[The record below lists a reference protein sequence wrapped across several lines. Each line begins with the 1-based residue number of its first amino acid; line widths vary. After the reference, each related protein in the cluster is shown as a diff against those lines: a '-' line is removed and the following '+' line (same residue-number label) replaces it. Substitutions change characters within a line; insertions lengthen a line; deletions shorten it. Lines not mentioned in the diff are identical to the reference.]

1 MEENKIYVSEME
13 YGRLCR
19 VDGRMDA
26 LIDYLKSKDY
36 VEKEIVMAIVGLD
49 YFYPDKEKSNDR

>member
-1 MEENKIYVSEME
+1 MENKIYVSEME

-26 LIDYLKSKDY
+26 LIDYFK
-36 VEKEIVMAIVGLD
+36 V
-49 YFYPDKEKSNDR
+49 

>member
-1 MEENKIYVSEME
+1 MEDNKIYVSEME

-26 LIDYLKSKDY
+26 LIDYLKTKEY
-36 VEKEIVMAIVGLD
+36 IEKNIITAIIGLD
-49 YFYPDKEKSNDR
+49 YFLEREG

>member
-1 MEENKIYVSEME
+1 MENKIYVSEME

-26 LIDYLKSKDY
+26 LIDYLKAKDY
-36 VEKEIVMAIVGLD
+36 IEKGILIAIIGSD
-49 YFYPDKEKSNDR
+49 YFYPDKEESNDR

>member
-1 MEENKIYVSEME
+1 MEDNKIYVSEME

-26 LIDYLKSKDY
+26 LIDYLKNKDY
-36 VEKEIVMAIVGLD
+36 IEKGILMIIIGFD
-49 YFYPDKEKSNDR
+49 YFYPNKEDRND

>member
-1 MEENKIYVSEME
+1 MEENKIYVSEIE

-26 LIDYLKSKDY
+26 LIDYLKTTDY
-36 VEKEIVMAIVGLD
+36 VDKKVVAAIVGSD
-49 YFYPDKEKSNDR
+49 YFTD

>member
-1 MEENKIYVSEME
+1 MENKIYVSEME

-26 LIDYLKSKDY
+26 LIDYLRSRDY
-36 VEKEIVMAIVGLD
+36 IEKPILMAIVGLD
-49 YFYPDKEKSNDR
+49 YFYPDKEERNDR

>member
-13 YGRLCR
+13 YSRLCR

-26 LIDYLKSKDY
+26 LIDYLKTKEY
-36 VEKEIVMAIVGLD
+36 IEKNIITAIIGLD
-49 YFYPDKEKSNDR
+49 YFLEQEG

>member
-1 MEENKIYVSEME
+1 MENKIYVSEME

-26 LIDYLKSKDY
+26 LINYLRAKDY
-36 VEKEIVMAIVGLD
+36 IEKEILIAIIGSNC
-49 YFYPDKEKSNDR
+49 FYPDKESGDDR

>member
-1 MEENKIYVSEME
+1 MEDNKIYVSEME

-26 LIDYLKSKDY
+26 LIDYLKNKDY
-36 VEKEIVMAIVGLD
+36 IEKEILMIIIGFD
-49 YFYPDKEKSNDR
+49 YFYPNKEGGND

>member
-1 MEENKIYVSEME
+1 MDMENKIYVSELE

-26 LIDYLKSKDY
+26 LIDYIKTKEYIELSILK
-36 VEKEIVMAIVGLD
+36 AIIGLD
-49 YFYPDKEKSNDR
+49 NFEE

>member
-1 MEENKIYVSEME
+1 MEENKICVSEKE

-26 LIDYLKSKDY
+26 LIDYLKITDY
-36 VEKEIVMAIVGLD
+36 VDKKVVTAIVGSD
-49 YFYPDKEKSNDR
+49 YFTD

>member
-1 MEENKIYVSEME
+1 MENKIYVSEME

-26 LIDYLKSKDY
+26 LIDYLRSKDY
-36 VEKEIVMAIVGLD
+36 VEKAILMAIVGLD
-49 YFYPDKEKSNDR
+49 YFYPDKEESNDR

>member
-1 MEENKIYVSEME
+1 MDMDNKIYVSEIE

-26 LIDYLKSKDY
+26 LIEYLKQSESNGYANIGPVK
-36 VEKEIVMAIVGLD
+36 AIVGLD
-49 YFYPDKEKSNDR
+49 NFEESTDV